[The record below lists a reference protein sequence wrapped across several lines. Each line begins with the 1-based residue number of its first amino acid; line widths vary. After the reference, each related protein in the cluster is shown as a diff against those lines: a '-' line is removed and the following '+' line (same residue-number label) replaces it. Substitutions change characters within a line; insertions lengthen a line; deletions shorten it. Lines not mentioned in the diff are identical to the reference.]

1 MKEAIDAAK
10 LASSF
15 ANSTGCNV
23 FLTGKAGTGKTTF
36 MRELIA
42 TTHKKAVVAAPT
54 GIAAINAGGVTL
66 HSLFHLPFGTIVP
79 SIDGVNVNNLS
90 ENVTTHQGLL
100 SKLTMNSAKMALLR
114 EMELL
119 VIDEV
124 SMLRADI
131 LDAIDVVLRHVRRNK
146 SRPFGGVQ
154 VLFIGDLLQL
164 PPVVKNQEWDL
175 LKWHYNSMFFFDAN
189 VLKDKPLIY
198 LELEEIYRQ
207 SDEEFIELLENFRI
221 GKVSSES
228 LSILQSKYKPN
239 IDPTTKEGWI
249 YLTTHNHKADRINAR
264 ALEKLPRR
272 KHSFSARID
281 GTFNEHQYPVEF
293 TLELKEGAQVMFIK
307 NDYSGNRLYFNG
319 KIGIIDS
326 IDDDSILV
334 SFPDGSEPATIE
346 PYTWENKKYSLDTE
360 TNEISEKVE
369 GTFTHLPIK
378 LAWAI
383 TIHKSQGLTF
393 EKAIIDFADAF
404 AAGQAYVALSR
415 LTSLDGLLLASPVPS
430 RTFDADGSIISFSEN
445 KKSAEELKRELE
457 IGTLLFAQDEVE
469 KTFLVK
475 PLSGL
480 FHSIIISI
488 KEGKGKSKKVEHIPW
503 LEQQKNEIEAIDE
516 VGQKFINQLKSNR
529 AFESK
534 EKLKYLSER
543 LGKAQDYFVPAL
555 QKVSEGI
562 LNHAKEVSEESGN
575 KKYVGELEA
584 VEAAIRSK
592 VKAIFKLSKLIESI
606 TENSILDKQTAR
618 NPEQDQL
625 GQAIRQ
631 DFAEF
636 TGTKSRRKKDKPKKE
651 REPMIPS
658 RDITLELLKS
668 GMAIDEI
675 AIERG
680 FAKSTIE
687 GHLAWFVEQGLLD
700 ASQLVEPK
708 KMEMIFEALKVVQS
722 SNLGDIMAVL
732 GDEVTYSDLRFVLAQ
747 YGGKIFNEKTALKT
761 K

>member
-10 LASSF
+10 LAGSF
-15 ANSTGCNV
+15 VNSTGCHI

-79 SIDGVNVNNLS
+79 SLDGVNVNNLS

-100 SKLTMNSAKMALLR
+100 SKQTMNSAKRALLR

-131 LDAIDVVLRHVRRNK
+131 LDGIDFVMRHVRRNK

-164 PPVVKNQEWDL
+164 PPVVKNQEWEL

-189 VLKDKPLIY
+189 VLKDKPLVY

-207 SDEEFIELLENFRI
+207 SDEEFIELLENFRT
-221 GKVSSES
+221 GKVSSQA

-239 IDPTTKEGWI
+239 IDPTSKEGWI

-264 ALEKLPRR
+264 ALEKLPGR
-272 KHSFSARID
+272 KHSFNARID

-319 KIGIIDS
+319 KIGIVDS

-334 SFPDGSEPATIE
+334 SFPDGSEPATVE
-346 PYTWENKKYSLDTE
+346 PYTWENKKFSLDTE

-415 LTSLDGLLLASPVPS
+415 LRSLDGLLLVSPLPS
-430 RTFDADGSIISFSEN
+430 RSFDVDASVSSFSEN
-445 KKSAEELKRELE
+445 KKSGEELSQELE
-457 IGTLLFAQDEVE
+457 KETLAFAQDEVE
-469 KTFLVK
+469 KIFNFKT
-475 PLSGL
+475 LS
-480 FHSIIISI
+480 SQYQAIIYQII
-488 KEGKGKSKKVEHIPW
+488 HGKGKSKKFDYIPW
-503 LEQQKNEIEAIDE
+503 LKEQQQAIEGVDE
-516 VGQKFINQLKSNR
+516 VARKFIDQLHR
-529 AFESK
+529 YHAFDSK
-534 EKLKYLSER
+534 EKLTFLAER
-543 LGKAQDYFVPAL
+543 LGRGQDYFMPVL
-555 QKVSEGI
+555 QKASENI
-562 LNHAKEVSEESGN
+562 LNHAKVVSEEGVN
-575 KKYVGELEA
+575 KKYLSELEA
-584 VEAAIRSK
+584 IESAVRSK
-592 VKAIFKLSKLIESI
+592 LKAIYKLSKLIESI
-606 TENSILDKQTAR
+606 IENSNLDKQKAR
-618 NPEQDQL
+618 YPELYQL
-625 GQAIRQ
+625 GQSIIR
-631 DFAEF
+631 DFAQF
-636 TGTKSRRKKDKPKKE
+636 TENRRKGKKEKPKKE
-651 REPMIPS
+651 KEPKILS
-658 RDITLELLKS
+658 RDETLELFKS
-668 GMAIDEI
+668 GKSIDEI
-675 AIERG
+675 AVERNL
-680 FAKSTIE
+680 AISTIE
-687 GHLAWFVEQGLLD
+687 SHLSYFVRRGLLD
-700 ASQLVEPK
+700 VNQLVDPEK
-708 KMEMIFEALKVVQS
+708 IEMILEAAKTLKTNS
-722 SNLGDIMAVL
+722 LGAIMAVL
-732 GDEVTYSDLRFVLAQ
+732 GSEFTYGDLRFVLAQ
-747 YGGKIFNEKTALKT
+747 YQNKKLQLEP
-761 K
+761 